1 MGMALFFYNLKGIAR
16 LLLPRSF
23 FKVSLPRKID
33 SIFKEFDDK
42 ALEAIAMRVAYYHKI
57 NTPFQLYQPTT
68 QAENKT
74 RLGLFE
80 PHFSALRY
88 NNALSLCKKYATG
101 YWYDSFKYTRYFD
114 DALVWCCE
122 FGDVN
127 WYFSQPTITKTR
139 PIQSTL
145 KASADNSI
153 LLKLNTI
160 RHFTFVEDTLQFK
173 DKKDMLVFRGA
184 CYWDNRRAF
193 LQQYFSHPKC
203 DIAHTGNPQVN
214 SEFVKP
220 KMSKKAH
227 FDYKFILSLEGNDVA
242 SNLKWIMN
250 SNSLC
255 IMPKPLYESWFMEAK
270 LVAGMHYAKLN
281 DDYSNL
287 NELLEYYKSHENEAQ
302 EIIRNAHLFCEQ
314 FKNQRIEDACNLLVL
329 RKYFYLSGQ
338 IDITPN
344 ERALLKL

>member
-1 MGMALFFYNLKGIAR
+1 MALFFYNLKGITR

-23 FKVSLPRKID
+23 FKASLSHKID

-42 ALEAIAMRVAYYHKI
+42 ALESIAERVAYYHKI
-57 NTPFQLYQPTT
+57 NTPFHLYKPAAQS
-68 QAENKT
+68 ANKT
-74 RLGLFE
+74 RLGVFE

-88 NNALSLCKKYATG
+88 NNALSLRKKYATG
-101 YWYDSFKYTRYFD
+101 YWYDSFQYTRYFD
-114 DALVWCCE
+114 DTLVWCCE

-127 WYFSQPTITKTR
+127 WYFPQPTISKTR
-139 PIQSTL
+139 PIQSTP
-145 KASADNSI
+145 KANADNSI
-153 LLKLNTI
+153 LLKLNAI
-160 RHFTFVEDTLQFK
+160 RHFTFVKDKLQFK

-184 CYWDNRRAF
+184 CYWDSRREF
-193 LQQYFSHPKC
+193 LQKYFSHPKC

-220 KMSKKAH
+220 KMSKQAH

-270 LVAGMHYAKLN
+270 LVAGVHYAKLN

-287 NELLEYYKSHENEAQ
+287 NELLEYYKSHENEA
-302 EIIRNAHLFCEQ
+302 EDIIHNAHLFCEQ
-314 FKNQRIEDACNLLVL
+314 FKNQKIEDVCNLLVL

-344 ERALLKL
+344 ERVLLKL